1 MRARNIA
8 IAALLGTI
16 LPAVTLF
23 AVFNMTNPSDGGP
36 AVILIV
42 LTLIYILT
50 YSIVVLVTV
59 LLGHI
64 YRLIAPATQTTTS
77 EEKKR
82 RHLRKTLAV
91 CAVLAASPIFIIS
104 LNSIGRM
111 EFVDAIL
118 IVATEALAIFYIV
131 KKV

>member
-16 LPAVTLF
+16 LPVATLF

-36 AVILIV
+36 VVILIV

-50 YSIVVLVTV
+50 YSIIVLVTM
-59 LLGHI
+59 LLGHT
-64 YRLIAPATQTTTS
+64 YRLIAPAIQTTTS

-82 RHLRKTLAV
+82 RRLRKTLAI
-91 CAVLAASPIFIIS
+91 CAVLAASPILIIS

-111 EFVDAIL
+111 EFIDAIL
-118 IVATEALAIFYIV
+118 IAATEALAIFYIV